1 MSKSLYFVQ
10 YKLWLLSTEEEALFH
25 QAILYLVWITSLLS
39 IKKKRHCHCF
49 TTLNKRDT
57 CTHKTNEILFH
68 IANAYYCNTIETKW
82 LYFTMLKYNGC
93 VLQCWNLMVVFY
105 NVELETTWLCFT
117 MLKSNGCV
125 LQCWNLMTVFYNVE
139 LETTWLCFTM
149 LNLKPHGCVLQC
161 WNQNDFNLF
170 YNIETKWPC
179 FTMLK
184 PNCSVLQCWNEIALF
199 CNVETKRLC
208 FTIL

>member
-1 MSKSLYFVQ
+1 MSKSLHFVQ
-10 YKLWLLSTEEEALFH
+10 YTLWLLSMEEEVLFH

-39 IKKKRHCHCF
+39 IKKKRHWLCF

-68 IANAYYCNTIETKW
+68 IINAYYCNIIETK
-82 LYFTMLKYNGC
+82 
-93 VLQCWNLMVVFY
+93 
-105 NVELETTWLCFT
+105 WLCFT

-125 LQCWNLMTVFYNVE
+125 LQCWNLMAVFYNVE

-149 LNLKPHGCVLQC
+149 LKSKWLCFTILKPNVSVLQY
-161 WNQNDFNLF
+161 WNQMALF
-170 YNIETKWPC
+170 YNVETKWPC

-184 PNCSVLQCWNEIALF
+184 PNCPVLQCWNQIALF
-199 CNVETKRLC
+199 YNVETKWLC